1 MPLKNISSK
10 NNLSLDNVCYLIS
23 ETFTQDDI
31 GQEIPT
37 TQELMRWCAELPITS
52 NERSNA
58 GLDGI
63 KSELS
68 LMVES
73 EGYDNEVL
81 VKYNN
86 AKYAIYRTY
95 PRSDGVTEL
104 YLAKKAG
111 V

>member
-73 EGYDNEVL
+73 EGYNDEVL
-81 VKYNN
+81 LKYNGT
-86 AKYAIYRTY
+86 KYAIYRTY

>member
-1 MPLKNISSK
+1 MALKNVSSK

-37 TQELMRWCAELPITS
+37 ENEEMRWCAELPITS
-52 NERSNA
+52 SERSNA

-86 AKYAIYRTY
+86 VRYAIYRTY

-111 V
+111 A